1 MSFYCDHCHFKN
13 TEIQSAGEIQ
23 EQGAK
28 YSLTLDNIDDAER
41 QVVKSDTAILRIED
55 LDIEVPPGRGKLT
68 NVEGVLE
75 EIRRDLEHGQ
85 RKRKR
90 EDPELYEQID
100 AIVQPLIKMMLGGR
114 YPFTITLDDPA
125 GNSWIEPAPGDAS
138 SKYTCKEYSRTPEQ
152 NAELGLGGEQPSEEQ
167 SETPK
172 PGSVPQIQ
180 MGGVEGSGMED
191 VDVLNGSMYSLP
203 CPCPGCGKQA
213 FLNVQQVKI
222 PYFTEVVVSAVVCPT
237 CGYKASDVKTGGKI
251 PDKGQRIWLE
261 VQGPI
266 DLRRDILKSET
277 CLLKI
282 PECEVEVQP
291 GTMGGRFTT
300 VEGLLTQIRDDLRSS
315 IFDVSDEEGSGGDSM
330 PEQKKQ
336 IWNAFFTQ
344 LDKAIKAEIQYT
356 VILEDPISSSY
367 VQSFTAPDP
376 DPQIRT
382 QDYERTVEEEDDL
395 GLADMKTQ
403 RQANGEYVKEV
414 IATGT
419 RIDYDKNGQIIKKA
433 RKVEVVKNGEEGEKG
448 DEVAK
453 SGEETYHGDEATK
466 NGEEAEN
473 ARLIRLAQEEA
484 QKKAAQIAA
493 EEEEEL

>member
-1 MSFYCDHCHFKN
+1 MTKIPYFREIILTSFYCDNCHFKN

-28 YSLTLDNIDDAER
+28 YSLTLDHIDDAER

-75 EIRRDLEHGQ
+75 KIRRDLEDGQ
-85 RKRKR
+85 KKRKQ
-90 EDPELYEQID
+90 EDPELYKQID

-138 SKYTCKEYSRTPEQ
+138 SKYTCKVYPRTPEQ
-152 NAELGLGGEQPSEEQ
+152 NAELGLGGEQQ
-167 SETPK
+167 GETPT
-172 PGSVPQIQ
+172 PVPLSQSQ
-180 MGGVEGSGMED
+180 MGGDEGRGLGD
-191 VDVLNGSMYSLP
+191 VDVLDGSMYSLP

-213 FLNVQQVKI
+213 FLNVQPVKI
-222 PYFTEVVVSAVVCPT
+222 PYFTEVVVSAIVCPS
-237 CGYKASDVKTGGKI
+237 CGYKTSDVKTGGKI
-251 PDKGQRIWLE
+251 PDNGQRIWLE

-282 PECEVEVQP
+282 PECGVEVQP

-315 IFDVSDEEGSGGDSM
+315 MFDMDDGEGSGGDSM
-330 PEQKKQ
+330 PNEKKET
-336 IWNAFFTQ
+336 WNAFFTQ
-344 LDKAIKAEIQYT
+344 LDSAIKAEIQYT
-356 VILEDPISSSY
+356 VIMEDPFSSSY

-382 QDYERTVEEEDDL
+382 EDYERTVEEEEEL

-414 IATGT
+414 IALGT

-433 RKVEVVKNGEEGEKG
+433 KRVEDDKESENG
-448 DEVAK
+448 DEVI
-453 SGEETYHGDEATK
+453 K
-466 NGEEAEN
+466 NSEEAEN
-473 ARLIRLAQEEA
+473 ERVIRLAQEEA
-484 QKKAAQIAA
+484 EKRAAQIAA